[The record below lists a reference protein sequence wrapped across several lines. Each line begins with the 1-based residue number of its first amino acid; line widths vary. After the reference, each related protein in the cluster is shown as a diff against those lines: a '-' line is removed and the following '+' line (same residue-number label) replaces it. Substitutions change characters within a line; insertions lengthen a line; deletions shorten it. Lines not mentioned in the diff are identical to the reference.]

1 MDIYTKAKKM
11 GEKEVKEAVSRGEYP
26 YLPALDY
33 FLEQTGQ
40 LAQMPVGL
48 CEIPLS
54 MVVGTKTIGRSNV
67 FSRSFKPILGPE
79 TELAFKWNSLYR
91 AQMSEGIRDPV
102 KVYEYMWKFYVE
114 EGNKRVSVLKYL
126 DMPEILADVVRLI
139 PKYSEEKEVRVY
151 YEFMDF
157 YKVAPLYEFQYT
169 EPGCYRE
176 TAAMLGQDL
185 ENPWPEEAVQT
196 LRSAYRQFETLFK
209 ERGGEKIGVS
219 VSDAFFIYTRIFRLD
234 SLVNEPEDLLKKRVN
249 GIWSELVSANP
260 EVETVVAYEPGDLS
274 GKEIAS
280 APEGVLGGLRSLIS
294 TGPKYTADHPL
305 RIAFIQEKNSET
317 SNWTYAHNE
326 GRKYLDEVFE
336 GVVETLEF
344 ENCDTDEEIRKA
356 VEAAAADEDEVII
369 TTSPSQMPEILRQ
382 AVRHPKIRFL
392 NCSVNLPRSSVRT
405 YSGRL
410 FEAKFL
416 MGCIAA
422 TQAENHKIGYIEH
435 APLYGTLAGINAFA
449 IGAALID
456 PQAEVYLA
464 WRSQKD
470 TDWRAW
476 MREQDIRVFSGPDF
490 VRPEER
496 SREFGIYRY
505 TESGKMEHIAS
516 PVCNWGLYYKLIIR
530 SVLNGSW
537 RTDAPEPEGKPVSYW
552 WGMSAGVIDVKLSD
566 HLSYQTKKL
575 IDLLKKGLMDETL
588 NPFEGELR
596 SQSGV
601 IKGAGTP
608 RLSYEEII
616 TMNWLADNVIG
627 RIPEAEEIR
636 DDVKKSVDVN
646 GIRV

>member
-1 MDIYTKAKKM
+1 MDIYSKAKKM
-11 GEKEVKEAVSRGEYP
+11 GEKEVREAVSRGEYP

-33 FLEQTGQ
+33 FLEQTGS
-40 LAQMPVGL
+40 LAQMPIGL

-67 FSRSFKPILGPE
+67 FSKSFKPILGPE

-91 AQMSEGIRDPV
+91 AQMTEGIRDPV
-102 KVYEYMWKFYVE
+102 KVYEYMWHFYVE

-139 PKYSEEKEVRVY
+139 PKYSDEKEVRVY

-157 YKVAPLYEFQYT
+157 YKVAPIYEIQFS
-169 EPGCYRE
+169 EPGCYGDL
-176 TAAMLGQDL
+176 ASMLGQDL
-185 ENPWPEEAVQT
+185 KNPWSEDAVLT
-196 LRSAYRQFETLFK
+196 LRSAFRQFETLFK
-209 ERGGEKIGVS
+209 ARGGEEIGVG
-219 VSDAFFIYTRIFRLD
+219 VSDAFYIYTKIFRLD
-234 SLVNEPEDLLKKRVN
+234 SLVNEPEDLLKKRIE
-249 GIWSELVSANP
+249 GIWNELVSASP
-260 EVETVVAYEPGDLS
+260 DVETVVAYEPGDLS
-274 GKEIAS
+274 ENNLS
-280 APEGVLGGLRSLIS
+280 DAPQGVLGGLRALLSA
-294 TGPKYTADHPL
+294 GPKYTAEHPL
-305 RIAFIQEKNSET
+305 RIAFIQEKNCET
-317 SNWTYAHNE
+317 SNWTYVHNE
-326 GRKYLDEVFE
+326 GRKYLEEVFE

-382 AVRHPKIRFL
+382 AVRHPQIRFL
-392 NCSVNLPRSSVRT
+392 NCSVNLPRPSVRT

-422 TQAENHKIGYIEH
+422 TQAENHKIGYIDH
-435 APLYGTLAGINAFA
+435 APLYGSIAGINAFA
-449 IGAALID
+449 IGAALVD
-456 PQAEVYLA
+456 PEAMIYLA

-470 TDWRAW
+470 IDWRAW

-490 VRPEER
+490 IRPEER

-505 TESGKMEHIAS
+505 TDSGEMENIAS

-530 SVLNGSW
+530 SILNGSW
-537 RTDAPEPEGKPVSYW
+537 RTGATEPEGKPISYW
-552 WGMSAGVIDVKLSD
+552 WGMSSGVIDVRLSD
-566 HLSYQTKKL
+566 SLSYQTKKL
-575 IDLLKKGLMDETL
+575 IDLLKKGLVDETL

-596 SQSGV
+596 SQSDV
-601 IKGAGTP
+601 IKGPGTP
-608 RLSYEEII
+608 RLSYEEVI

-627 RIPEAEEIR
+627 RIPRPDEIR
-636 DDVKKSVDVN
+636 EETKKSVDVN
-646 GIRV
+646 GVRI